1 MVRVQSP
8 HSGKNRQK
16 AMVFGAE
23 RRLVSVCRKKDVFA
37 GWGRPPGLAADWNT
51 RLIASNRRLISLG
64 MPQSALVRGL
74 GA

>member
-1 MVRVQSP
+1 MPQILDGIRVRDAILSELKPRVDELTA
-8 HSGKNRQK
+8 H
-16 AMVFGAE
+16 
-23 RRLVSVCRKKDVFA
+23 
-37 GWGRPPGLAADWNT
+37 GRPPGLAADWNT